1 MNKKSMISIAVASV
15 LLLSGL
21 ALAGIDPQP
30 FRSEINQL
38 GAVANILNSAL
49 NRIEKVMG
57 VDPEPFEPH
66 PNLNGALNRLEAIDN
81 QLVSANDMV
90 ISIAEEVMG
99 VDPVPF
105 YEGVVTALEG
115 VKDAA
120 QSIVVSINLRLPVD
134 DTTPFGTAVRDVR
147 TSAQKIVD
155 TAQFYIDE
163 LSGEPPHIDCS
174 GIKNPDICNNTGGAC
189 VWVDGDPGFCTDS

>member
-1 MNKKSMISIAVASV
+1 MISIAVVSV
-15 LLLSGL
+15 FLLSGF

-66 PNLNGALNRLEAIDN
+66 PNLNGAVNRLEAIDN

-99 VDPVPF
+99 IDPNPF

-115 VKDAA
+115 VKDVA
-120 QSIVVSINLRLPVD
+120 QSIVVSIDLRLPQD
-134 DTTPFGTAVRDVR
+134 DKTPFGTAVRDVR
-147 TSAQKIVD
+147 DSAQAIVD
-155 TAQFYIDE
+155 TAQFYIEE
-163 LSGEPPHIDCS
+163 LNGGIPPIDCA
-174 GIKNPDICNNTGGAC
+174 GIHDETTCINTGGAC
-189 VWVDGDPGFCTDS
+189 MWVSDAETCIDTPE